1 MYLDGTVKNI
11 FLPTTV
17 VAPFIYQVGESFT
30 TTPHCNP
37 DRREFELASDTRS
50 SLRYE
55 EVSGPYLKE
64 IGEEI

>member
-1 MYLDGTVKNI
+1 MRQCKLVYLDGTVKNI

-37 DRREFELASDTRS
+37 DRREFELA
-50 SLRYE
+50 